1 MTACWGCL
9 GCDGRLG
16 AVKGEPKVS
25 EKEVVEEALEG

>member
-16 AVKGEPKVS
+16 AVEGEPKVS